1 MVAEGCVGSLCVHAG
16 DLTMQGGHKCL
27 EVGGGPQGPAPSQLL
42 PRRVPGTRA
51 QRPSP
56 TLPQS
61 RSVEKPVSS
70 CHGSQSSPSLCLQL
84 TREFFTKELTKH
96 YQGNNDTDVFSAT
109 WNSVMIT
116 VSGPRDALSPQSPDA
131 QGSHYLASRALLSA
145 PVQISVIN
153 QALIRPAQ
161 AQPQN
166 RHPSAQHLGQ
176 PLPIS
181 HSPNS
186 G

>member
-1 MVAEGCVGSLCVHAG
+1 MDPKGPPQVSCSRGGSLALG
-16 DLTMQGGHKCL
+16 LRG
-27 EVGGGPQGPAPSQLL
+27 L
-42 PRRVPGTRA
+42 PP
-51 QRPSP
+51 PSP
-56 TLPQS
+56 RADQW
-61 RSVEKPVSS
+61 RSPYLAAMA
-70 CHGSQSSPSLCLQL
+70 QSSPSLCLQL

>member
-1 MVAEGCVGSLCVHAG
+1 MERPGKGA
-16 DLTMQGGHKCL
+16 
-27 EVGGGPQGPAPSQLL
+27 PA
-42 PRRVPGTRA
+42 
-51 QRPSP
+51 
-56 TLPQS
+56 
-61 RSVEKPVSS
+61 VSS
-70 CHGSQSSPSLCLQL
+70 CHGPQPGPSLCLQL
-84 TREFFTKELTKH
+84 TREFFTKELAKH

-116 VSGPRDALSPQSPDA
+116 VSGPRDALSPKSPDA
-131 QGSHYLASRALLSA
+131 QGTQCLASGALLFA
-145 PVQISVIN
+145 PMQMSIIN
-153 QALIRPAQ
+153 QALIRPAP

-176 PLPIS
+176 PWPTS